1 MGFRTEMIR
10 VDVTYLGKRKVRN
23 QRLAFISYE
32 YLFLIKVSVLLI
44 VNVMNRH
51 ELLSDFRG

>member
-1 MGFRTEMIR
+1 MIR